1 MDRRAYRNKIL
12 AYFMPRV
19 LLKFRLVFTNVLKV
33 LRKKETVREREKGG
47 DRDRDRRKRER
58 EWSGKSD
65 FNLCKFGKKSFN
77 ILLVTISDYFY
88 LPFLKINMTL

>member
-33 LRKKETVREREKGG
+33 LRKKETVRERERKGEIEIEIEG
-47 DRDRDRRKRER
+47 RER
-58 EWSGKSD
+58 ESGQE
-65 FNLCKFGKKSFN
+65 NP
-77 ILLVTISDYFY
+77 ILTFANSARSLSIFY
-88 LPFLKINMTL
+88 